1 MVARRKRVAHLAKA
15 QQRAQRAKGQAMQG
29 ERSELCDGG
38 LKVIE
43 KERGKEEENKGG
55 EGLRAA
61 SASLT

>member
-1 MVARRKRVAHLAKA
+1 MGGDENKGGEGF
-15 QQRAQRAKGQAMQG
+15 GQARQG

-43 KERGKEEENKGG
+43 KERMGGEENKGG

>member
-1 MVARRKRVAHLAKA
+1 
-15 QQRAQRAKGQAMQG
+15 MQG

-43 KERGKEEENKGG
+43 KERGGGGEENKGG